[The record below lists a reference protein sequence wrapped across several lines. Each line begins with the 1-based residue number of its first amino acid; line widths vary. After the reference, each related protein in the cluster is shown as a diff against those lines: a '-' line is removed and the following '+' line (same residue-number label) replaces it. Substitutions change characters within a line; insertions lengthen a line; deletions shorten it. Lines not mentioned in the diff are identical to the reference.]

1 MTTNPSHILIARNSR
16 SSTNPSA
23 SLSSPTETHA
33 AASGIFR
40 STGSPPWLL
49 EEREI
54 DSHLSSLNS
63 DEDEDEGIEIDNTFT
78 RHSPFPGG
86 VKIVVEGTTFW
97 LVIAHIS
104 VVTQDKILCRRA
116 HKEVL
121 YFASPFFQAALSGNW
136 SETGRP
142 SSVITIP
149 KTFSGP
155 QADLNMDMANHNPET
170 EANEMNS
177 TAAKKET
184 DVLATCQSSINRQV
198 DREERSSNQRI
209 PKYIIKLSFDYR
221 KVSLLM

>member
-40 STGSPPWLL
+40 STGSPPWFL
-49 EEREI
+49 EEREM
-54 DSHLSSLNS
+54 DSNLSSLNS
-63 DEDEDEGIEIDNTFT
+63 DEDEDEGIEIDSTFT

-97 LVIAHIS
+97 LVIAHSALVI
-104 VVTQDKILCRRA
+104 QDNIPRRRA

-149 KTFSGP
+149 KTSTGS
-155 QADLNMDMANHNPET
+155 QADVNVDLVNHNSET
-170 EANEMNS
+170 ETDVN
-177 TAAKKET
+177 AATKKET

-198 DREERSSNQRI
+198 DREERSGNQRI
-209 PKYIIKLSFDYR
+209 PKYIIKLSLIIER
-221 KVSLLM
+221 